1 MSLESSKHSL
11 TYFEVFDM
19 SLIKLVPVTNKPML
33 LTQRQLLGLMDAGI
47 AIQQLNRYLQGYE
60 ELFDGEHNEVEVALR
75 KVVGQQWKEAVDYA

>member
-1 MSLESSKHSL
+1 
-11 TYFEVFDM
+11 M
-19 SLIKLVPVTNKPML
+19 SLIKLVPVSNKPML

-75 KVVGQQWKEAVDYA
+75 KVVGQQWKEAVDYARANKVVYSL